1 MCRRA
6 NRIIVESQR
15 DHYTAKIRDAS
26 GDPRHCWSEIR
37 NTLHSTEP
45 RIVRSPGESRKLSND
60 FATFFLNKLH
70 NINTTIKQRI
80 RCLHSDQLQSDAK
93 HNVSVF
99 TNIRPTTFKETLTV
113 IRSMSSKSL
122 PLDKI
127 PTRALKSC
135 PEMFAELITHSGNFF
150 ARSLIRLISATAVY
164 LKVKYQQ

>member
-1 MCRRA
+1 MRRA
-6 NRIIVESQR
+6 ILAV
-15 DHYTAKIRDAS
+15 AGLK
-26 GDPRHCWSEIR
+26 
-37 NTLHSTEP
+37 
-45 RIVRSPGESRKLSND
+45 
-60 FATFFLNKLH
+60 FATHYIRQRCELFDLLVRAGNCRTISPLFSLTKSA
-70 NINTTIKQRI
+70 IKTTVKQRI